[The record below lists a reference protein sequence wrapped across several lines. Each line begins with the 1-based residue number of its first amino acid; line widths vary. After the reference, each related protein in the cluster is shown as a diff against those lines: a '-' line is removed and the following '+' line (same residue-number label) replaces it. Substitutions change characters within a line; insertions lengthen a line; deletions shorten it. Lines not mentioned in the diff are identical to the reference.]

1 MKATMT
7 SKGQITIP
15 LKIRQRL
22 NLRPG
27 TVLEFDAEARVL
39 TARKTV
45 DAGKMR
51 SVLGVRKGALGG
63 MTSMEW
69 LDETRGK
76 VE

>member
-1 MKATMT
+1 MT

-27 TVLEFDAEARVL
+27 TVLEFDEEARVL

-45 DAGKMR
+45 DAKKMR

-63 MTSMEW
+63 MTAMQW
-69 LDETRGK
+69 LEETRGK